1 MKFSPPVFTE
11 GADGF
16 HWCSALHTPG
26 VKGQIT
32 DEVDAVKCST
42 YFLVIPVFM
51 SNPSALGTKTR
62 VCRIIHVYMYMYI
75 HYYNIHTYSQNVHHT
90 CNCKNTMYIVHAILY
105 IHTHSHRKQKMSYM
119 HYYA

>member
-62 VCRIIHVYMYMYI
+62 VCRIIHVYMYI